1 MQNNVIRKASNRWT
15 KGLVMDFSPENTQS
29 EVLTHALNATLL
41 TFNGN
46 EMSLQNDMGNARVET
61 AYLPEGY
68 IPVGTC
74 EYGGIIYIVSYSPL
88 EDKSQIGCFPSPERN
103 VSNKELGEANVC
115 ISNSDFQNAD
125 GSLVNTSKYVLLK
138 NGKLNPGDKFL
149 VCSDATVYDEK
160 LEGLLQ
166 WDDETEKYEPINNP
180 ILALNI
186 VSIEDSGKIVYLNSD
201 VLRYNVTHNSSNYN
215 YHILGTMKGNEQE
228 SIDIDS
234 YRNTLSSGYSVFKS
248 KTSGKLALLAELVMI
263 DSYSVTHSV
272 EAKSEDSKNSTGCSF
287 DVIIHTDIE
296 PAVSEANYNVVPK
309 LKYYFLKNSQG
320 YLQIFDING
329 NSQIKPL
336 FNINGTS
343 ISYNQDF
350 YNTKLS
356 DIYTLTTDDSFDL
369 SASLGASGRFGFP
382 RANTYHGLMETYS
395 GPVSDLEKNQVYT
408 KFTENKYHRVD
419 QKQIINNVDYFCGNL
434 QGRFYKYD
442 PNNTDYIEVDSSEAI
457 TNEKTYYTKQVKFA
471 YFDIQGNT
479 TYINELQLYKLS
491 SNPEI
496 AKDAQ
501 IANPSILKYVYEYSK
516 IYRPRT
522 DKDTGDIYERFD
534 NGGNIIFKKI
544 AANEMQENVV
554 YYVSDNVEV
563 LKPIGFVIS
572 PNEQSVLY
580 VIPDSL
586 EYVLATSEERNEY
599 WNAHTDSKP
608 FSLYLK
614 SEEPSY
620 SEATI
625 EQIAN
630 HEKLGIML
638 YYKSN
643 YTIVYEDNLEH
654 VSGILFLTVPM
665 DSYVSG
671 KYFEPDSTYNY
682 ILGQNTLEAYPNEV
696 PISLHT
702 VSDFVVGK
710 ETNYEYRDVKLASI
724 QIPPTIIVNK
734 FADLPFKYD
743 YTLVPCMNYGKLD
756 HLAVS
761 NTVDFSKLHA
771 FNQSDF
777 NTWKYHIDGN
787 QLRLTFGT
795 DVYDT
800 FETDKVD
807 ALVLEFYDLYGFAG
821 SLEITNKK
829 SYSGIFTKIIPLNT
843 LNALS
848 KKRVLN
854 NTYSENF
861 KRNIGIT
868 KTENGFTFND
878 KTVNYINPKEGWN
891 INDADNDCGVLYSNI
906 IYGVKTY
913 LRKTKFDGTKEFFP
927 KTEFFLYTIPIYND
941 FYYTVNN
948 FNVLEHPKLDMV
960 LTYKLVDSSS
970 KTAYNNSNIVDGYCP
985 TDSAL
990 IKEYIGGFSTKD
1002 YMSIIKY
1009 YTYSGISNLYL
1020 EVGLNKEYTNFNIA
1034 HSDEINKYFS
1044 CQLLLMSEDNKDSTF
1059 TVSSDNNSSQI
1070 PEQLLQYKNV
1080 DDIVLE
1086 LNINKLGF
1094 GKDYKSQ
1101 LGVTSSDFVKANFIT
1116 SEGKNPIK
1124 IHYSF
1129 VVGYKA
1135 IISNIRITE
1144 IPATT
1149 ICALCHMNSSGEY
1162 NYDDFSIYT
1171 VEEEKEGEYTTKYYS
1186 SAMYYNTGTSDTEIF
1201 GLCKQL
1207 NSVTS
1212 GINMLGQCE
1221 IFSTVESDA
1230 TSKTIA
1236 GLLNTGNPLKQV
1248 VPYIGKLTFC
1258 MPHAHAVSDTYGVNI
1273 HEQTDNT
1280 GAIPP
1285 KDGTW
1290 PNYGSNDD
1298 PEACFGINPRY
1309 WLYDNPHYNM
1319 VMNTKASMLAYSEF
1333 ISTLEYE
1340 SMTGRAYG
1348 GNTAGTDETDWVY
1361 NLNMRKYV
1369 GFSGSQLELFNRR
1382 MLETMS
1388 SVYAYNPDYDS
1399 LQVNVG
1405 DIKIEDFQ
1413 PKFASTLLSK
1423 NAKFD
1428 FGNLS
1433 LNDFIYLG
1441 TIKVSDYLSL
1451 LHEYS
1456 ENEEGTRIN
1465 MYYQNKPD
1473 ARIEF
1478 TPNYLHCGDSEN
1490 YYLVSSLTYNTPI
1503 PNDLEDELS
1512 FRNNDVVVVKH
1523 SDGSNTFMQGT
1534 PDKRV
1539 LYGYHKD
1546 YQKLIQL
1553 DVSNYTINSDGKL
1566 SLNAIKAEEFTP
1578 SEVTVTSDMVSKI
1591 TNSGGKI
1598 DGVTYTNSNGDFDV
1612 MAVTFKLNAANG
1624 VYLGTKD
1631 HYLFFGKTYS
1641 NTSGISNNLK
1651 LQMSVSYIS
1660 NSQSQQFEYTGNV
1673 EKIKVECVGRI
1684 LNSEFSVD
1692 SPNKSYRLKN
1702 LSAETLNNLVNGAH
1716 AQLSSS
1722 YSPTNLNRY
1731 WKDPDKASPVHNV
1744 YVNYGIAHTKAE
1756 YVNNNSQF
1764 SFETIDNGD
1773 VELWRVDLQNI
1784 IYTLTQRSKI
1794 AYMKDNI
1801 LHITPT
1807 KKYASITGH
1816 KYVVDDSYRKARLI
1830 GSSITLNDL
1839 AYEPNKEGHR
1849 LFMKKGIT
1857 THDPIYRGRL
1867 YYRKHQSS
1875 GVSDSWKWDTT
1886 KNLNTLFIYTGPC
1899 YTPNNLS

>member
-1 MQNNVIRKASNRWT
+1 MADVIRKAVNKFT

-74 EYGGIIYIVSYSPL
+74 EYGGIIYIVSYNPL

-149 VCSDATVYDEK
+149 VCSDETIYDEK

-166 WDDETEKYEPINNP
+166 WDNETKKYEPIENP

-201 VLRYNVTHNSSNYN
+201 VLRYNVTHNSSTYN
-215 YHILGTMKGNEQE
+215 YHILGTMQNNKQE
-228 SIDIDS
+228 SVDIDS

-296 PAVSEANYNVVPK
+296 PAVSETNYTTVPK
-309 LKYYFLKNSQG
+309 LQYYFLQNSQG

-336 FNINGTS
+336 FNINGNS
-343 ISYNQDF
+343 ISYNSDF

-382 RANTYHGLMETYS
+382 RANTYHGLMGTYS
-395 GPVSDLEKNQVYT
+395 GSVSELEKNQVYT
-408 KFTENKYHRVD
+408 KFTENKYHRVN
-419 QKQIINNVDYFCGNL
+419 QSQIINNVDYFCGNL

-442 PNNTDYIEVDSSEAI
+442 PNNADYKEVVSGETI
-457 TNEKTYYTKQVKFA
+457 TNEKTYYTKQVKFV

-479 TYINELQLYKLS
+479 AYMNEPQLYKLS
-491 SNPEI
+491 SNPRIATDAEI
-496 AKDAQ
+496 ADTSV
-501 IANPSILKYVYEYSK
+501 PKYVYEYSK
-516 IYRPRT
+516 VYRPRT

-534 NGGNIIFKKI
+534 NGGEIIFKKI
-544 AANEMQENVV
+544 TANEMKENVV

-563 LKPIGFVIS
+563 LKRIGSVIS
-572 PNEQSVLY
+572 TNEQRILY
-580 VIPDSL
+580 IIPDSL
-586 EYVLATSEERNEY
+586 EYVLATSEERDAY
-599 WNAHTDSKP
+599 WNNSSKP
-608 FSLYLK
+608 FSLYLR
-614 SEEPSY
+614 SEESSY

-625 EQIAN
+625 EQIVN
-630 HEKLGIML
+630 HEKLGITL
-638 YYKSN
+638 YYKSD
-643 YTIVYEDNLEH
+643 YTIVYEDNLKYE
-654 VSGILFLTVPM
+654 SGTLFLSVPM
-665 DSYVSG
+665 DSYVSWE
-671 KYFEPDSTYNY
+671 YFKPNSTYNY
-682 ILGQNTLEAYPNEV
+682 IQGKNTLEAYPNEV

-702 VSDFVVGK
+702 VSDFVVDK

-743 YTLVPCMNYGKLD
+743 YTLIPCMNYGKLD

-807 ALVLEFYDLYGFAG
+807 AIVLEFYDLYGFAG

-854 NTYSENF
+854 NDYSENF
-861 KRNIGIT
+861 KRNIGII

-878 KTVNYINPKEGWN
+878 NAVNYINPKEGWS

-913 LRKTKFDGTKEFFP
+913 LRKTKSDGTKEFFP

-941 FYYTVNN
+941 YYYTVNN
-948 FNVLEHPKLDMV
+948 FNVLEYPKLDMV

-970 KTAYNNSNIVDGYCP
+970 KTTYNNSDIVNGYCP
-985 TDSAL
+985 TDSDL
-990 IKEYIGGFSTKD
+990 MKEYTGGFSTKD
-1002 YMSIIKY
+1002 SMSVIKY
-1009 YTYSGISNLYL
+1009 YKYSGISDLYL
-1020 EVGLNKEYTNFNIA
+1020 EVGLNKDYTALNIA

-1044 CQLLLMSEDNKDSTF
+1044 CQLSLISEDNKDSTF
-1059 TVSSDNNSSQI
+1059 TVLSDNNSSQI

-1080 DDIVLE
+1080 DDVVLE

-1094 GKDYKSQ
+1094 GGDYKSQ
-1101 LGVTSSDFVKANFIT
+1101 LGVTSSDFARANFIT
-1116 SEGKNPIK
+1116 SEGNDPIK

-1135 IISNIRITE
+1135 IISNISVTE
-1144 IPATT
+1144 VPVTT
-1149 ICALCHMNSSGEY
+1149 ICALYHRNPSGEY
-1162 NYDDFSIYT
+1162 NYNDFSIYT
-1171 VEEEKEGEYTTKYYS
+1171 VEEENGGDYTTKYYS
-1186 SAMYYNTGTSDTEIF
+1186 DAMYYNTGTSDTEIF
-1201 GLCKQL
+1201 GLCRQL
-1207 NSVTS
+1207 NSLTS
-1212 GINMLGQCE
+1212 DVNMLGQCE
-1221 IFSTVESDA
+1221 IYSTVESDA
-1230 TSKTIA
+1230 SSKTSA
-1236 GLLNTGNPLKQV
+1236 GLLNTGTPLKQV

-1258 MPHAHAVSDTYGVNI
+1258 MPHAHAVSDTYGVNV
-1273 HEQTDNT
+1273 HEQTDGT
-1280 GAIPP
+1280 GGIPP
-1285 KDGTW
+1285 KEGTW
-1290 PNYGSNDD
+1290 PVYDQNDD
-1298 PEACFGINPRY
+1298 VEACFGISPSHWLYNNPR
-1309 WLYDNPHYNM
+1309 YNM
-1319 VMNTKASMLAYSEF
+1319 VMNTKASMLGYSEF
-1333 ISTLEYE
+1333 ISTLEYQHR
-1340 SMTGRAYG
+1340 TGRAYG
-1348 GNTAGTDETDWVY
+1348 GNVGGDHEQHWVY
-1361 NLNMRKYV
+1361 NLNIREYV
-1369 GFSGSQLELFNRR
+1369 GFSGSQLELFNKR
-1382 MLETMS
+1382 MLKTMS

-1399 LQVNVG
+1399 LQINVG

-1413 PKFASTLLSK
+1413 PKFTSTLLSR

-1428 FGNLS
+1428 FGDLS

-1441 TIKVSDYLSL
+1441 TIKISDYLSL
-1451 LHEYS
+1451 LHKYS

-1465 MYYQNKPD
+1465 MYYQDKPD

-1478 TPNYLHCGDSEN
+1478 APNYLHCGDSEN
-1490 YYLVSSLTYNTPI
+1490 YYLISSLTYNTPI
-1503 PNDLEDELS
+1503 PTDLEDELS
-1512 FRNNDVVVVKH
+1512 FRNNDMVVVKH
-1523 SDGSNTFMQGT
+1523 SDGSNTFIQGT
-1534 PDKRV
+1534 PDKRT
-1539 LYGYHKD
+1539 LYGFKD
-1546 YQKLIQL
+1546 NQLIQL
-1553 DVSNYTINSDGKL
+1553 DVSNYSIEPDGSL
-1566 SLNAIKAEEFTP
+1566 SFNTGFSEI
-1578 SEVTVTSDMVSKI
+1578 SEVTKSLDASIISQIRNTSGSTFDTSF
-1591 TNSGGKI
+1591 TNARGKTDRLSI
-1598 DGVTYTNSNGDFDV
+1598 KVKLETSNATYLSRDGSS
-1612 MAVTFKLNAANG
+1612 
-1624 VYLGTKD
+1624 
-1631 HYLFFGKTYS
+1631 LFFGRKHPANSGTYS
-1641 NTSGISNNLK
+1641 DFKLTCSIPSVGNSYKEFTYNISL
-1651 LQMSVSYIS
+1651 
-1660 NSQSQQFEYTGNV
+1660 NSFNV
-1673 EKIKVECVGRI
+1673 HCSGRI
-1684 LNSEFSVD
+1684 LKSDLFSIG
-1692 SPNKSYRLKN
+1692 PGNKYN
-1702 LSAETLNNLVNGAH
+1702 LLNIQP
-1716 AQLSSS
+1716 AQLRKLISGDQSCQLS
-1722 YSPTNLNRY
+1722 NESPKDPAINY
-1731 WKDPDKASPVHNV
+1731 WKYSDKNSSGHNIII
-1744 YVNYGIAHTKAE
+1744 NYGYPHTQAE
-1756 YVNNNSQF
+1756 EVSTPSTFILTASQMDDI
-1764 SFETIDNGD
+1764 E
-1773 VELWRVDLQNI
+1773 VWQVDLKSI
-1784 IYTLTQRSKI
+1784 TYTLEQLAFFEYI
-1794 AYMKDNI
+1794 KDPI
-1801 LHITPT
+1801 VHTTPT

-1816 KYVVDDSYRKARLI
+1816 KYVVDASYRKARLI

-1839 AYEPNKEGHR
+1839 AYEPNREGHR

-1857 THDPIYRGRL
+1857 SHDPIYRGRL
-1867 YYRKHQSS
+1867 YYRKFHSS
-1875 GVSDSWKWDTT
+1875 GVGSSWIWNNT
-1886 KNLNTLFIYTGPC
+1886 KNLNNLYIYTGPC
-1899 YTPNNLS
+1899 YTPNYLS

>member
-1 MQNNVIRKASNRWT
+1 MAEIIRKAVNKFT

-29 EVLTHALNATLL
+29 EILTHALNATLL

-61 AYLPEGY
+61 AHLPEGY

-74 EYGGIIYIVSYSPL
+74 EYGGIIYIVSYNPL

-103 VSNKELGEANVC
+103 VSNKELGESNVC
-115 ISNSDFQNAD
+115 INNSDFQNYD
-125 GSLVNTSKYVLLK
+125 GSLINNSKYVLLK

-149 VCSDATVYDEK
+149 VCSDETLYDEK

-166 WDDETEKYEPINNP
+166 WDGGTKKYEPIDNP

-215 YHILGTMKGNEQE
+215 YHILGTMVGNEQE
-228 SIDIDS
+228 NIDIDS

-263 DSYSVTHSV
+263 DSYSVTHSI
-272 EAKSEDSKNSTGCSF
+272 EAKSDDSTNFNGCSF

-296 PAVSEANYNVVPK
+296 PTVSATNYTTVPK
-309 LKYYFLKNSQG
+309 LQYYFLQNSQG
-320 YLQIFDING
+320 YLQIFESG
-329 NSQIKPL
+329 ESKLVPL
-336 FNINGTS
+336 FKSNKGS
-343 ISYNQDF
+343 ISYNPDF

-356 DIYTLTTDDSFDL
+356 DIYTLTTEDLFDL
-369 SASLGASGRFGFP
+369 SESLGSSGKFGFP
-382 RANTYHGLMETYS
+382 RANTYHGLMGTYS
-395 GPVSDLEKNQVYT
+395 GSVSDLEKNQGYT
-408 KFTENKYHRVD
+408 KFTENKYHRVN
-419 QKQIINNVDYFCGNL
+419 QSQIINNVSYFCGNL
-434 QGRFYKYD
+434 QGRFYIYD
-442 PNNTDYIEVDSSEAI
+442 PNNADYTEVVSGETI
-457 TNEKTYYTKQVKFA
+457 TNEKTYYTKQVKFV

-479 TYINELQLYKLS
+479 AYINEPQLYKLS
-491 SNPEI
+491 SNPRIANDAEI
-496 AKDAQ
+496 ADT
-501 IANPSILKYVYEYSK
+501 SIPKYVYEYSK

-534 NGGNIIFKKI
+534 NGGEIIFKKI
-544 AANEMQENVV
+544 TANEMQENVV

-563 LKPIGFVIS
+563 LKLIGSVVS
-572 PNEQSVLY
+572 PNDPRILY

-586 EYVLATSEERNEY
+586 EYVLATSEERDAY
-599 WNAHTDSKP
+599 WNSSSKP

-614 SEEPSY
+614 SEEASY

-630 HEKLGIML
+630 HEKLGITL
-638 YYKSN
+638 YYKSD
-643 YTIVYEDNLEH
+643 YTIVYEDNLKHE
-654 VSGILFLTVPM
+654 SGTLFLTVPM

-671 KYFEPDSTYNY
+671 KYFAPDSTYNY

-743 YTLVPCMNYGKLD
+743 YTLIPCMNYGKLD

-807 ALVLEFYDLYGFAG
+807 AVVLEFYDLYGFAG

-854 NTYSENF
+854 NDYSENF
-861 KRNIGIT
+861 KRNIGII

-878 KTVNYINPKEGWN
+878 NAVNYINPKEGWD

-913 LRKTKFDGTKEFFP
+913 LRKTKSDGTKEFFP

-941 FYYTVNN
+941 YYYTVNN
-948 FNVLEHPKLDMV
+948 FNVLEYPKLDMV

-970 KTAYNNSNIVDGYCP
+970 KTTYNNSDIVNGYCP
-985 TDSAL
+985 TDSDL
-990 IKEYIGGFSTKD
+990 MKEYTGGFSTKD
-1002 YMSIIKY
+1002 SMSVIKY
-1009 YTYSGISNLYL
+1009 YKYSGISDLYL
-1020 EVGLNKEYTNFNIA
+1020 EVGLNKDYTDFNIA
-1034 HSDEINKYFS
+1034 YSDEINKYFS
-1044 CQLLLMSEDNKDSTF
+1044 CQLLLISEDNKDSTF
-1059 TVSSDNNSSQI
+1059 TVSSENNSSQI

-1080 DDIVLE
+1080 DDVVLE
-1086 LNINKLGF
+1086 LNVNKLGF
-1094 GKDYKSQ
+1094 GGDYKSQ
-1101 LGVTSSDFVKANFIT
+1101 LGVTSSDFVRANFIT
-1116 SEGKNPIK
+1116 SEGKDPIK

-1135 IISNIRITE
+1135 IISNIGITE
-1144 IPATT
+1144 VPATT
-1149 ICALCHMNSSGEY
+1149 ICALYHMNSSGEY
-1162 NYDDFSIYT
+1162 NDNDFSIYT
-1171 VEEEKEGEYTTKYYS
+1171 VEEENEGNYTTKYYS

-1207 NSVTS
+1207 NSITS
-1212 GINMLGQCE
+1212 DINMLGQCE

-1230 TSKTIA
+1230 TAKTTA

-1248 VPYIGKLTFC
+1248 VPYIGKLAFC
-1258 MPHAHAVSDTYGVNI
+1258 MPHAHAVSDTYGVNV
-1273 HEQTDNT
+1273 HSQTDSSI
-1280 GAIPP
+1280 GGIPP
-1285 KDGTW
+1285 KEGSWGD
-1290 PNYGSNDD
+1290 YGSDGD
-1298 PEACFGINPRY
+1298 PEACFGITPES

-1340 SMTGRAYG
+1340 HMKGRAYG
-1348 GNTAGTDETDWVY
+1348 GNVAGTDEEHWVY
-1361 NLNMRKYV
+1361 GLNMRKYV
-1369 GFSGSQLELFNRR
+1369 GFSGSQLELFNKR
-1382 MLETMS
+1382 MLKTMS

-1399 LQVNVG
+1399 LQVNAG
-1405 DIKIEDFQ
+1405 DIKIEDFK
-1413 PKFASTLLSK
+1413 PKFTSTLLSR

-1428 FGNLS
+1428 FGDLS

-1441 TIKVSDYLSL
+1441 TIKVSDYLSSL
-1451 LHEYS
+1451 YKYS

-1465 MYYQNKPD
+1465 MYYQDKPD

-1478 TPNYLHCGDSEN
+1478 APNYLHCGDSEN
-1490 YYLVSSLTYNTPI
+1490 YYLISSLTYNTPI
-1503 PNDLEDELS
+1503 PTDLEDELS
-1512 FRNNDVVVVKH
+1512 FRNNDMVVVKH
-1523 SDGSNTFMQGT
+1523 SDGSNTFIQGT
-1534 PDKRV
+1534 PDKRT
-1539 LYGYHKD
+1539 LYGFKD
-1546 YQKLIQL
+1546 NQLIQL
-1553 DVSNYTINSDGKL
+1553 DVSNYSIDPDGSL
-1566 SLNAIKAEEFTP
+1566 SFNTGFSEI
-1578 SEVTVTSDMVSKI
+1578 SEVTKSLDASIISKI
-1591 TNSGGKI
+1591 RTGSTFGTSFTNSRGQTDHLTIKVKLETSNATYLGIDGSSLLFGRIHPTNSG
-1598 DGVTYTNSNGDFDV
+1598 TNSDLTLTCSISSVGNHYKEFTYDIS
-1612 MAVTFKLNAANG
+1612 LN
-1624 VYLGTKD
+1624 
-1631 HYLFFGKTYS
+1631 
-1641 NTSGISNNLK
+1641 
-1651 LQMSVSYIS
+1651 SV
-1660 NSQSQQFEYTGNV
+1660 NV
-1673 EKIKVECVGRI
+1673 HCSGRI
-1684 LNSEFSVD
+1684 LKSDLFSVNTGGKKYKLSD
-1692 SPNKSYRLKN
+1692 IQPSALRKLVSGDKSC
-1702 LSAETLNNLVNGAH
+1702 
-1716 AQLSSS
+1716 QLSNE
-1722 YSPTNLNRY
+1722 SPKDPALNY
-1731 WKDPDKASPVHNV
+1731 WKYSDINSSGHNII
-1744 YVNYGIAHTKAE
+1744 VNYGSSHTQAE
-1756 YVNNNSQF
+1756 DVSNESIF
-1764 SFETIDNGD
+1764 TLAASEVGD
-1773 VELWRVDLQNI
+1773 IEIWQVDLNSI
-1784 IYTLTQRSKI
+1784 KYTLEQLAFFDYI
-1794 AYMKDNI
+1794 KDPI
-1801 LHITPT
+1801 VHTIPT

-1816 KYVVDDSYRKARLI
+1816 KYEVDNKYSKTRLI
-1830 GSSITLNDL
+1830 GSSITINDL
-1839 AYEPNKEGHR
+1839 AYEPNKDGHR

-1867 YYRKHQSS
+1867 YYRKYHSS

>member
-1 MQNNVIRKASNRWT
+1 MAEIIRKAVNKFT

-74 EYGGIIYIVSYSPL
+74 EYGGIIYIVSYNPL

-103 VSNKELGEANVC
+103 VSNKELGESNVC
-115 ISNSDFQNAD
+115 IKNSDFQNDD

-149 VCSDATVYDEK
+149 VCSDATIYDEK
-160 LEGLLQ
+160 LEGLLR
-166 WDDETEKYEPINNP
+166 WNTKTEKYEHIDNP

-201 VLRYNVTHNSSNYN
+201 VLRYDVTHNSSTYN
-215 YHILGTMKGNEQE
+215 YHILGTMKDSEQE

-272 EAKSEDSKNSTGCSF
+272 EAKSEDSKNSDGCSF

-296 PAVSEANYNVVPK
+296 PAVSETNYNVVPK

-336 FNINGTS
+336 FNINGNS
-343 ISYNQDF
+343 ISYNSDF

-356 DIYTLTTDDSFDL
+356 DIYTLTTDDSFNL
-369 SASLGASGRFGFP
+369 NMSLGSSGRFGFP
-382 RANTYHGLMETYS
+382 RANTYHGLMVNYS
-395 GPVSDLEKNQVYT
+395 GSLSDLEKNQVYT
-408 KFTENKYHRVD
+408 KFTENKYHRLD
-419 QKQIINNVDYFCGNL
+419 KKQIINNVSYFCGNL
-434 QGRFYKYD
+434 QGRFYKYN
-442 PNNTDYIEVDSSEAI
+442 PNNADYIEVVSGEQI
-457 TNEKTYYTKQVKFA
+457 TNEKTYYTKQVKFV

-479 TYINELQLYKLS
+479 AYKNEPQLYKLS
-491 SNPEI
+491 SNPRQATDPEI
-496 AKDAQ
+496 A
-501 IANPSILKYVYEYSK
+501 NTSIIKYVYEYSK

-522 DKDTGDIYERFD
+522 DKDTGEIYERSD
-534 NGGNIIFKKI
+534 NGGEIIFKKI
-544 AANEMQENVV
+544 TANEMKENVV
-554 YYVSDNVEV
+554 YYASDNVEV
-563 LKPIGFVIS
+563 LKPIGSVIS
-572 PNEQSVLY
+572 PNETRILY

-586 EYVLATSEERNEY
+586 EYVLATSEERDTY
-599 WNAHTDSKP
+599 WSASANSKP

-625 EQIAN
+625 EQIVN
-630 HEKLGIML
+630 HEKLGITL
-638 YYKSN
+638 YYKSD
-643 YTIVYEDNLEH
+643 YTIVYEDNLKYE
-654 VSGILFLTVPM
+654 SGMLFLTVPM
-665 DSYVSG
+665 DSYVSWE
-671 KYFEPDSTYNY
+671 YFKPSNTFNY
-682 ILGQNTLEAYPNEV
+682 ILGNTLEAYPDEV

-702 VSDFVVGK
+702 VSDFVVNK

-724 QIPPTIIVNK
+724 QLPPTIIVNK

-787 QLRLTFGT
+787 QLRLTFGA

-854 NTYSENF
+854 NDYSENF
-861 KRNIGIT
+861 KRNVGIIRN
-868 KTENGFTFND
+868 ENGFTFND
-878 KTVNYINPKEGWN
+878 STVNYINPNVGWN

-913 LRKTKFDGTKEFFP
+913 LRKTKSDGTKEFFP
-927 KTEFFLYTIPIYND
+927 KTEFFLYTIPIYNEL
-941 FYYTVNN
+941 YYTVNN
-948 FNVLEHPKLDMV
+948 FNVLEHPKLDMT
-960 LTYKLVDSSS
+960 LTYKLVDDSS
-970 KTAYNNSNIVDGYCP
+970 KTAYNNSRIVNGYCP
-985 TDSAL
+985 SDSDL
-990 IKEYIGGFSTKD
+990 MEEYTGGFSTKD
-1002 YMSIIKY
+1002 SMSVIKY
-1009 YTYSGISNLYL
+1009 YKYSGISNLYL
-1020 EVGLNKEYTNFNIA
+1020 EVGLNKDYTDFNIA
-1034 HSDEINKYFS
+1034 YSDEINKYFS
-1044 CQLLLMSEDNKDSTF
+1044 CQLLLISEDNKDSTF
-1059 TVSSDNNSSQI
+1059 TVSSDNGSSQI
-1070 PEQLLQYKNV
+1070 PEQLLQYKNA
-1080 DDIVLE
+1080 DDIALE

-1094 GKDYKSQ
+1094 GGDYKSQ
-1101 LGVTSSDFVKANFIT
+1101 LGVTSSDFVGANFIT
-1116 SEGKNPIK
+1116 SEGKDPIK

-1144 IPATT
+1144 VPATT
-1149 ICALCHMNSSGEY
+1149 ICALYHMNPSGEY
-1162 NYDDFSIYT
+1162 NCDDFSIYT
-1171 VEEEKEGEYTTKYYS
+1171 VEEENAGNYTTKYYS
-1186 SAMYYNTGTSDTEIF
+1186 SAMYYNTGTSDTETF

-1207 NSVTS
+1207 NSITS

-1221 IFSTVESDA
+1221 VFSTVESDA
-1230 TSKTIA
+1230 TAKTLA

-1258 MPHAHAVSDTYGVNI
+1258 MPHAHAVSDTYGVNVHTQSDSSI
-1273 HEQTDNT
+1273 

-1290 PNYGSNDD
+1290 PTYGSKGD
-1298 PEACFGINPRY
+1298 PETCFGITPGSWLYNNPR
-1309 WLYDNPHYNM
+1309 YNM

-1340 SMTGRAYG
+1340 YMKGRAYG
-1348 GNTAGTDETDWVY
+1348 GNVAGTDEQHWVN

-1382 MLETMS
+1382 MLKTMS

-1399 LQVNVG
+1399 LQVNAG
-1405 DIKIEDFQ
+1405 DIKIEDFK
-1413 PKFASTLLSK
+1413 PKFTSTLLSR
-1423 NAKFD
+1423 NARFD
-1428 FGNLS
+1428 FGDLS

-1441 TIKVSDYLSL
+1441 TIKVSDYLSSL
-1451 LHEYS
+1451 YKYS
-1456 ENEEGTRIN
+1456 ENEEGTRLN

-1490 YYLVSSLTYNTPI
+1490 YYLISSLTYNTPI
-1503 PNDLEDELS
+1503 PTDLEDELS
-1512 FRNNDVVVVKH
+1512 FRNNDMVVVKH
-1523 SDGSNTFMQGT
+1523 SDGSNTFIQGN
-1534 PDKRV
+1534 PDKRT
-1539 LYGYHKD
+1539 LYGFKNN
-1546 YQKLIQL
+1546 QLIQL
-1553 DVSNYTINSDGKL
+1553 DVSNYSIYPDGSLLLNSGSSETSGELTKLLNETIISQ
-1566 SLNAIKAEEFTP
+1566 IR
-1578 SEVTVTSDMVSKI
+1578 TSGSFDTSF
-1591 TNSGGKI
+1591 TNSKGKT
-1598 DGVTYTNSNGDFDV
+1598 DYLTVKVKLETSN
-1612 MAVTFKLNAANG
+1612 AT
-1624 VYLGTKD
+1624 YLGR
-1631 HYLFFGKTYS
+1631 YGSLLFFGRTCPS
-1641 NTSGISNNLK
+1641 NSGTNSYLK
-1651 LQMSVSYIS
+1651 LTCSIPSIGNSCKEFAYNGSVKG
-1660 NSQSQQFEYTGNV
+1660 FNV
-1673 EKIKVECVGRI
+1673 YCSGRI
-1684 LNSEFSVD
+1684 LDSSQFTVNTGGKKYQLSDIDPKQLSYLVSGSSYCQLGNESPKDPKIYWKSSANHTIVANSGYEHTQATDVD
-1692 SPNKSYRLKN
+1692 NKS
-1702 LSAETLNNLVNGAH
+1702 
-1716 AQLSSS
+1716 
-1722 YSPTNLNRY
+1722 
-1731 WKDPDKASPVHNV
+1731 
-1744 YVNYGIAHTKAE
+1744 I
-1756 YVNNNSQF
+1756 F
-1764 SFETIDNGD
+1764 SFAYSSVGD
-1773 VELWRVDLQNI
+1773 VELWQVDLSSITYILEQVSLFDYI
-1784 IYTLTQRSKI
+1784 
-1794 AYMKDNI
+1794 KDSVV
-1801 LHITPT
+1801 HVTPT
-1807 KKYASITGH
+1807 KAYASIIDH
-1816 KYVVDDSYRKARLI
+1816 KYVVDNDYSNTRLK
-1830 GSSITLNDL
+1830 GSSITINDL
-1839 AYEPNKEGHR
+1839 AYEPNKDGHR

-1867 YYRKHQSS
+1867 YYRKHHSS
-1875 GVSDSWKWDTT
+1875 GVHPSWKWDTT